1 MPDRVPLLIRKAN
14 MPPDE
19 LTATAEAMA
28 VTNDME
34 NDPAPRIHYLEG
46 QLIYS

>member
-14 MPPDE
+14 MPPDL